1 MPEPPIREKID
12 VCLLH
17 FERLMKL
24 KGEKIAVR
32 EMRKHAS
39 WYLKG
44 VRGNGKARNRINQA
58 ETALE
63 LHTILNELVDE
74 IEASEGTSQSIQIS

>member
-1 MPEPPIREKID
+1 MREKID

-17 FERLMKL
+17 FERLIHL
-24 KGEKIAVR
+24 KGEDVAVR

-44 VRGNGKARNRINQA
+44 VRGNGKARNAINQTESA
-58 ETALE
+58 TELRGLLNALVEE
-63 LHTILNELVDE
+63 LED
-74 IEASEGTSQSIQIS
+74 SEGQLLMVEGI